1 MAHTVNAGPA
11 KARSGVVLSLFNG
24 SGKPNR
30 PMSNLLDQKA
40 FPLAKSEVTSL
51 IALTKLSSKVWR
63 DVQIW
68 SAVAVEVLKPDF
80 PFVNLKKVVKQ
91 HREMLPVVSKTCNET
106 LGAPKFAKVTL
117 TATGAQVSLPVMAFY
132 PTTVRMMGAISTS
145 VDQAT
150 EYFTNNSLEVVEK
163 EVPTDSLRFPYAESK
178 EANIFKALHGKF
190 RIAQSGS
197 IFRLFI
203 DLNLN
208 RTQVAFLCNTDFD
221 KVRVIDLYGLVRT
234 WAQGRTDAGVDL
246 PKSTKPLKDIA
257 ATLPPGGEPRTNKD
271 GILIDTDAT
280 LLYLPKAVDNIKR
293 YDTSMSMELLNPD
306 GSMSQAFEDKIKKLP
321 GMQSVLLDWVN
332 KKWSYVNGEGNLEV
346 RDLSRS
352 QPLNVTQIRMF
363 TWAPIS
369 GNANLTGFLTRASA
383 LSTKVGGTPFSS
395 LPMFISSGLKLLNL
409 NEEYSGITPGEFALY
424 HIHELANMWK
434 QSKTNPA
441 WAPLEG
447 ELLQFQHFCDT
458 VAKLA
463 KDIKENEDAYFA
475 VYAVLTI
482 SSFLASCIVF
492 TEYAGKHMEVHEAD
506 KQARSKYT
514 EPMIDTA
521 YKVPALPY
529 IADDRGLMPHQA
541 NTSNMLR
548 HSPDNAILAVQAGGG
563 KTAIGV
569 TDILKE
575 MAQGVK
581 GPFLVLC
588 PSHLVSQYVQEFTYF
603 TNGKVN
609 VVAVNGYTL
618 KNIGYAGL
626 QKMIEAAPINTV
638 VIADY
643 NMAKGSSRTLNTGY
657 GTSSTQVFRVVE
669 FLRQFN
675 FQYALLDESHKVKN
689 PSATQTQAVSTL
701 VIDIPKKR
709 LASGTFLDNSPSDIA
724 GQFALLDPTVFGSI
738 DSFNTKYSADGT
750 PGKIKQMK
758 PGAELDILRTLNA
771 NCRYV
776 SVKRKEWAAV
786 LPPRIESMD
795 HFVEMSPEQKRWYDA
810 ILFGDEASG
819 EMGIINSLKEAA
831 LKNKDLAKLLG
842 LGDYAKM
849 DSKDREDMVNEL
861 DEEDK
866 SSEMTGG
873 LDELLRPY
881 LARLEQYLVA
891 PSRDKLG
898 AVKLEGEDRVSPKV
912 AELVKI
918 YREHTGAKIPGKIL
932 VFTNQVASAEE
943 MYNNLPSDI
952 KARTIAYTS
961 GQKAACGSEFET
973 NPEKDM
979 MIGVSQSMD
988 TGLNLQFCFP
998 GDTYVMTDYDKC
1010 LKLEDVYNTDSVTH
1024 VLSYDLESRKIERKP
1039 ILQKT
1044 RNLVRAKDRYVS
1056 VKVRDLNSGVV
1067 TQQICTDNH
1076 YFITKG
1082 GVEVQAGELK
1092 PGSKLITYGGDFRKL
1107 KIEPQSGEPVD
1118 SFTRL
1123 NSQCPECGEWFDGT
1137 AMRKH
1142 KALVHGTDVAFYEE
1156 IRVVQSKIATDRFE
1170 DDDYRIRHSQIMKKV
1185 CNTPEH
1191 KAATSARGLASWEN
1205 NEERRAQAA
1214 ERSASRW
1221 ADPVFRARVS
1231 SSIAEFYAT
1240 DEGKAITKNA
1250 NKKSQEFWASPEGK
1264 ATRKAFSA
1272 AYWTPERR
1280 KAKAEEFAAM
1290 WADEDMRDYILG
1302 KMAETANDP
1311 ELIAFKSA
1319 MTTWLHANVEGY
1331 TEKGIGAMLRAQG
1344 TLPNKPERNV
1354 IDLGIKGMEYTGDG
1368 KYFVTI
1374 ELGGRRVVKNPDFVS
1389 LNHMKNGRTRKVI
1402 EVIGCR
1408 EYTGRDAAYVA
1419 DLKQAY
1425 AAIGIECLVIDA
1437 KYCYEKSERF
1447 EDVKPLLES
1456 FVNNHYLEVLDVR
1469 EVTNPN
1475 QIGKYKYD
1483 ITVEGNHNY
1492 FVVANLAGA
1501 NSGTRPTTPML
1512 VHNCSRL
1519 VRVETVMSPGA
1530 LEQGNSRIGRP
1541 NIKATETRPAT
1552 YYDWI
1557 LCSGTIDIT
1566 KVAYLLTKKVRIASV
1581 EEAAN
1586 PAYAGLEVPELF
1598 NLSLDNIRENN
1609 TREALSP
1616 YLGPNGMYRN
1626 FLMCEKQDYDD
1637 FRNQNKHL
1645 LDDKG
1650 RLRMVK
1656 LEKGEDLKGSAIM
1669 RRIPYVPGLNLYGA
1683 DQLGLV
1689 RLDQHLQLNE
1699 VASEDEDSESEAD
1712 ENPVSTG
1719 DEAEDAALT
1728 KRREFMAK
1736 VLGLNVHTEA
1746 GEGVVT
1752 GAKVRVGKVRVKLTT
1767 GEVIYASILSTFVIT
1782 KPQTSGKDIRQA
1794 LAKMSGSIPLDTPSD
1809 VPDTKKLVPT
1819 KKVIK
1824 TVKEEQT
1831 TDTNAYLS
1839 LDLMVS
1845 NDIIG
1850 LAFADPTSDKKTA
1863 KILSAM
1869 KFMPTPAHYYAKLA
1883 NPQVMLKF
1891 FKALQANG
1899 YQMNKQQSELLANF
1913 YTKWLGM
1920 RANATS
1926 LFGMANATKQK
1937 NFYQITHKPN
1947 PDRKFVNAYVSTENG
1962 AVYLCLPSMGDKG
1975 NSSVLQKIHVPGVK
1989 FYTAPV
1995 QLIRY
2000 FNSPME
2006 AASFLKKLEA
2016 SGLMLTNEKELHKDF
2031 ATLRREIPKATK
2043 KSMEQFFGEQGET
2056 K

>member
-11 KARSGVVLSLFNG
+11 KARSGTVLALFNG

-30 PMSNLLDQKA
+30 PMSNLLDQKT

-51 IALTKLSSKVWR
+51 IALTKMSSKAWR
-63 DVQIW
+63 DVQLW
-68 SAVAVEVLKPDF
+68 SAVAVEILKPDF

-91 HREMLPVVSKTCNET
+91 HRAMLPIVSKTCNDT
-106 LGAPKFAKVTL
+106 LSAPKFASVSL
-117 TATGAQVSLPVMAFY
+117 TATGATVSVPVMAFY
-132 PTTVRMMGAISTS
+132 PTLARMMGAISTS

-150 EYFTNNSLEVVEK
+150 EYFTNNSIEVSEK
-163 EVPTDSLRFPYAESK
+163 EVPTDSLRFPYAEGK

-203 DLNLN
+203 DLTLN
-208 RTQVAFLCNTDFD
+208 RAQVAFLCNTDFD
-221 KVRVIDLYGLVRT
+221 RVRVIDLYGLVRT
-234 WAQGRTDAGVDL
+234 WAQGRTDTGIDL
-246 PKSTKPLKDIA
+246 PKSTKPLADIA

-280 LLYLPKAVDNIKR
+280 LLYLPKEVNNIKR

-306 GSMSQAFEDKIKKLP
+306 GSMSQSFGDKIKKLP

-363 TWAPIS
+363 TWSPIN
-369 GNANLTGFLTRASA
+369 GNSNLMGFLTRVSS
-383 LSTKVGGTPFSS
+383 LSGKVGGTPFSS
-395 LPMFISSGLKLLNL
+395 LAMFMASGLKLLNL

-434 QSKTNPA
+434 QSPENPA
-441 WAPLEG
+441 WAPHKE
-447 ELLQFQHFCDT
+447 ELLQFQQFCDT
-458 VAKLA
+458 VAKLVT
-463 KDIKENEDAYFA
+463 DIKKNEDVYFD

-492 TEYAGKHMEVHEAD
+492 TEYAGKHMEIHEAD
-506 KQARSKYT
+506 KQARAKYT

-541 NTSNMLR
+541 NTCNMLR

-738 DSFNTKYSADGT
+738 DSFNSKYSADGT

-786 LPPRIESMD
+786 LPPRIESME

-819 EMGIINSLKEAA
+819 EMGILNSLKEAA

-861 DEEDK
+861 DEDDK
-866 SSEMTGG
+866 TSEMTGG

-891 PSRDKLG
+891 PGRDKLG
-898 AVKLEGEDRVSPKV
+898 AVKLEGLDRVSPKV
-912 AELVKI
+912 EELVKI

-943 MYNNLPSDI
+943 MYNNLPEDI

-973 NPEKDM
+973 NPNKDM

-988 TGLNLQFCFP
+988 TGLNLQFC
-998 GDTYVMTDYDKC
+998 
-1010 LKLEDVYNTDSVTH
+1010 
-1024 VLSYDLESRKIERKP
+1024 
-1039 ILQKT
+1039 
-1044 RNLVRAKDRYVS
+1044 
-1056 VKVRDLNSGVV
+1056 
-1067 TQQICTDNH
+1067 
-1076 YFITKG
+1076 
-1082 GVEVQAGELK
+1082 
-1092 PGSKLITYGGDFRKL
+1092 
-1107 KIEPQSGEPVD
+1107 
-1118 SFTRL
+1118 
-1123 NSQCPECGEWFDGT
+1123 
-1137 AMRKH
+1137 
-1142 KALVHGTDVAFYEE
+1142 
-1156 IRVVQSKIATDRFE
+1156 
-1170 DDDYRIRHSQIMKKV
+1170 
-1185 CNTPEH
+1185 
-1191 KAATSARGLASWEN
+1191 
-1205 NEERRAQAA
+1205 
-1214 ERSASRW
+1214 
-1221 ADPVFRARVS
+1221 
-1231 SSIAEFYAT
+1231 
-1240 DEGKAITKNA
+1240 
-1250 NKKSQEFWASPEGK
+1250 
-1264 ATRKAFSA
+1264 
-1272 AYWTPERR
+1272 
-1280 KAKAEEFAAM
+1280 
-1290 WADEDMRDYILG
+1290 
-1302 KMAETANDP
+1302 
-1311 ELIAFKSA
+1311 
-1319 MTTWLHANVEGY
+1319 
-1331 TEKGIGAMLRAQG
+1331 
-1344 TLPNKPERNV
+1344 
-1354 IDLGIKGMEYTGDG
+1354 
-1368 KYFVTI
+1368 
-1374 ELGGRRVVKNPDFVS
+1374 
-1389 LNHMKNGRTRKVI
+1389 
-1402 EVIGCR
+1402 
-1408 EYTGRDAAYVA
+1408 
-1419 DLKQAY
+1419 
-1425 AAIGIECLVIDA
+1425 
-1437 KYCYEKSERF
+1437 
-1447 EDVKPLLES
+1447 
-1456 FVNNHYLEVLDVR
+1456 
-1469 EVTNPN
+1469 
-1475 QIGKYKYD
+1475 
-1483 ITVEGNHNY
+1483 
-1492 FVVANLAGA
+1492 
-1501 NSGTRPTTPML
+1501 
-1512 VHNCSRL
+1512 SRL
-1519 VRVETVMSPGA
+1519 VRIETVMSPGA

-1586 PAYAGLEVPELF
+1586 PAYSGLEVPELF

-1609 TREALSP
+1609 TREALAP

-1645 LDDKG
+1645 LDEKG

-1728 KRREFMAK
+1728 NRREFMAK

-1794 LAKMSGSIPLDTPSD
+1794 LAKMSGTIPLDTPSD

-1824 TVKEEQT
+1824 EVKEEQT
-1831 TDTNAYLS
+1831 VDKNSYLS
-1839 LDLMVS
+1839 LDLLVS
-1845 NDIIG
+1845 NDIVG
-1850 LAFADPTSDKKTA
+1850 LAFADPASDKKTA

-1869 KFMPTPAHYYAKLA
+1869 KFLPTPSHYYAKIA
-1883 NPQVMLKF
+1883 NPQVMLRF
-1891 FKALQANG
+1891 FKAVQAAG

-1937 NFYQITHKPN
+1937 NFYQLTHKPN
-1947 PDRKFVNAYVSTENG
+1947 PDRKIVNAYVSTENG

-1975 NSSVLQKIHVPGVK
+1975 NTALVQKVHVPGVK
-1989 FYTAPV
+1989 FYVAPI

-2006 AASFLKKLEA
+2006 AAAFLKKLEV
-2016 SGLMLTNEKELHKDF
+2016 SGLLLTNEKDLHKDF
-2031 ATLRREIPKATK
+2031 AALRREIPKATK